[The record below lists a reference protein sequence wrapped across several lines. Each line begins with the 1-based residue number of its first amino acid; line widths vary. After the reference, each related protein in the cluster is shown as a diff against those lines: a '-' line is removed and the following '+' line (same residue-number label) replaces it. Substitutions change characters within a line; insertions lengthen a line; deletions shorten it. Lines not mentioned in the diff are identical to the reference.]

1 MLTSL
6 AKSRDELETINR
18 SLDTRL
24 GELAQTNVNLY
35 ESHRL
40 QSEFLANVSHE
51 LRTPLSSI
59 IGFAELLRDATTPQ
73 QDVSETQAESSGPAP
88 ASPEAAQRV
97 HRYASNI
104 LTSGRMLLEL
114 INDLLDLAKIEAGK
128 AKLHRTRFRMAE
140 ILEELLAFTKPLVDK
155 RDLRLDLE
163 IEETLPELHS
173 DAGRIRQILYNLLSN
188 AIKFTPERGTITVR
202 AGVLDGEHVR
212 VSVTD
217 TGPGI
222 APEDQAAVFQK
233 FRQVDG
239 SLTRKQGG
247 TGLGLPISKELA
259 GLLGGSLTLKSE
271 LGRGSTF
278 TLTIP
283 LECPEQAER
292 PLVQLNI

>member
-1 MLTSL
+1 M
-6 AKSRDELETINR
+6 
-18 SLDTRL
+18 
-24 GELAQTNVNLY
+24 
-35 ESHRL
+35 
-40 QSEFLANVSHE
+40 
-51 LRTPLSSI
+51 
-59 IGFAELLRDATTPQ
+59 
-73 QDVSETQAESSGPAP
+73 
-88 ASPEAAQRV
+88 
-97 HRYASNI
+97 
-104 LTSGRMLLEL
+104 
-114 INDLLDLAKIEAGK
+114 
-128 AKLHRTRFRMAE
+128 
-140 ILEELLAFTKPLVDK
+140 
-155 RDLRLDLE
+155 
-163 IEETLPELHS
+163 
-173 DAGRIRQILYNLLSN
+173 
-188 AIKFTPERGTITVR
+188 
-202 AGVLDGEHVR
+202 R